1 MGWQTDYQTRGS
13 LWAGASYLLPEI
25 PENALVLETGCGN
38 GKTLRSLGKNAVGI
52 DISSAAVQ
60 LAGSSALV
68 GDVRFL
74 PFKDSVFDIIFC
86 WHVLGHLSFLERKT
100 AADEMLRVLKPGG
113 VFYFK
118 DFSRNDFRYGKGSE
132 VEPSSFLRGDGIV
145 THYFEPEELISL
157 FGPSDISAVSWDLR
171 IKGVNNRREEI
182 LLSHKKTNS
191 E

>member
-1 MGWQTDYQTRGS
+1 MGWQTDYQARGS

-25 PENALVLETGCGN
+25 PENALILETGCGN
-38 GKTLRSLGKNAVGI
+38 GKTLRSLGQNAVGI

-68 GDVRFL
+68 GDVRSL
-74 PFKDSVFDIIFC
+74 PFNDSVFDIIFC
-86 WHVLGHLSFLERKT
+86 WHVLGHLSFSERKT
-100 AADEMLRVLKPGG
+100 AAEEMLRVLKPEG
-113 VFYFK
+113 VLYFK
-118 DFSRNDFRYGKGSE
+118 DFSRNDFRYGKGTE
-132 VEPSSFLRGDGIV
+132 IEPSSFLRGDGIV

-157 FGPSDISAVSWDLR
+157 FGPSDLSTVSWNLR